1 MKLWIFDLDGTLT
14 DSFPVF
20 FRSMRSI
27 FSRRGKEISD
37 AQLHSALG
45 TTMPEFFALHL
56 GAEHAA
62 AAVRELAELSVISV
76 NEVKPFE
83 GIPECL
89 ELLRSRQREIGI
101 WTARDRDSAERILAS
116 SGIGRF
122 ASHLVSGNCVTRA
135 KPDPEGAQLTLARF
149 SRTASES
156 VMVGDH
162 AHDVNAA
169 LSAGVFGV
177 RASWNPYW
185 PREAC
190 TIAQAQFFS
199 VPDFAR
205 WIEGSVR

>member
-27 FSRRGKEISD
+27 FSRRGKEITD
-37 AQLHSALG
+37 AQLQSALG
-45 TTMPEFFALHL
+45 STMPEFFALHL
-56 GAEHAA
+56 GPEHAA
-62 AAVRELAELSVISV
+62 AAVRELAELSVTSV
-76 NEVKPFE
+76 EEVKPFA

-89 ELLRSRQREIGI
+89 ELLQSRQREIGI

-122 ASHLVSGNCVTRA
+122 ASHLVSGNCVSRA
-135 KPDPEGAQLTLARF
+135 KPDPEGARLTLARF
-149 SRTASES
+149 SRKASET

-169 LSAGVFGV
+169 RAAGVFGI

-185 PREAC
+185 PKVPCEL
-190 TIAQAQFFS
+190 AQAQFFT

-205 WIEGSVR
+205 WLRGNIK